1 MWFRVLECYL
11 SAQQETYTEKMRLDL
26 CCWSKCV
33 DRMSTRKTRTSLTTL
48 NKTTGAQPL
57 GKLSPRPAG
66 TTDKSAYLF
75 R

>member
-1 MWFRVLECYL
+1 MGAPKG

-26 CCWSKCV
+26 CCRSKCV